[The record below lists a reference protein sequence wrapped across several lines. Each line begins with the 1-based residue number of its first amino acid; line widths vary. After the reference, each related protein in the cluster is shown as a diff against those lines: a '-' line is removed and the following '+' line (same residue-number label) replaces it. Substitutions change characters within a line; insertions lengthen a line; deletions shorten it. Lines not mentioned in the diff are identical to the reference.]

1 MNAESRPHLR
11 FSRPNRGF
19 TLIELLVVVAII
31 AVLIAILL
39 PAIGGIRRSARQA
52 ASQALVNDFSTA
64 ALRFSNDNADRM
76 PGFFSEEQMGSAEN
90 GVGPNARGF
99 TAAENAMLDLA
110 GSNAVFGTG
119 ISRPAGATPTA
130 ERAGPINDPSRQVWV
145 DATLIG
151 TGQGAYF
158 TPSSENFQKM
168 TMSPTGNG
176 QQFGVGPSIPDV
188 VDAFGNPLMVW
199 SQDVGSRGSINPESN
214 NPGPFQQFVAEN
226 SSGNNNL
233 AWFYLASNAGILRA
247 QSMGTS
253 GLNQSGSLAS
263 GLTSAIG
270 EGLPPASRRI
280 TLASL
285 LASPSYTLTRGGR
298 TIQNAPFGEIF
309 PARPRGRFIVQSAGA
324 NGLFFG
330 TNERG
335 WGAAVIDGPNS
346 RPSDPPVKNAIYFG
360 SGFKDRDNRRFESED
375 GGVTNIDLLE
385 GFDDVINAVGG

>member
-1 MNAESRPHLR
+1 M
-11 FSRPNRGF
+11 
-19 TLIELLVVVAII
+19 
-31 AVLIAILL
+31 
-39 PAIGGIRRSARQA
+39 
-52 ASQALVNDFSTA
+52 
-64 ALRFSNDNADRM
+64 
-76 PGFFSEEQMGSAEN
+76 
-90 GVGPNARGF
+90 
-99 TAAENAMLDLA
+99 
-110 GSNAVFGTG
+110 
-119 ISRPAGATPTA
+119 
-130 ERAGPINDPSRQVWV
+130 

-233 AWFYLASNAGILRA
+233 AWFYLASNAGTLKAR
-247 QSMGTS
+247 SMGTS

-270 EGLPPASRRI
+270 EGLPLENRRI

-285 LASPSYTLTRGGR
+285 LASPSYTLTRQGR
-298 TIQNAPFGEIF
+298 TIQNAPFDEIY

-335 WGAAVIDGPNS
+335 WGANAVDN
-346 RPSDPPVKNAIYFG
+346 RIYFG
-360 SGFKDRDNRRFESED
+360 SGFKGQNGQRFESED